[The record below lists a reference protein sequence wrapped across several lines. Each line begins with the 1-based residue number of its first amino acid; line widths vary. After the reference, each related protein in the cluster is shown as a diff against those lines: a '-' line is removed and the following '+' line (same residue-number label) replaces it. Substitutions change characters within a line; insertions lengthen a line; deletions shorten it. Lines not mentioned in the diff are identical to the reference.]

1 MTFDHLTL
9 KVVSKSRVT
18 WATSVPI
25 SVFLGLS
32 VLELRPT
39 YATDSHQTSEKASL
53 RHRFLRDQTFLLKE
67 ITSFL
72 LLRFSLNVNINNQN
86 SIACRWL
93 HHGLCGLFFQG
104 SGIKVTSLK
113 VILASWLQRCSVNKL
128 QVECNRFLECYKR
141 QKDITISQKWCILG
155 TVTIEQ
161 LDRFLDHVLDRFLY
175 ELRSDLVIYLD

>member
-1 MTFDHLTL
+1 MINRHWLALGGSIDYGIVHINYVLTWTANQSGLMTFDHLTL

-93 HHGLCGLFFQG
+93 HHGLCSLCFQG
-104 SGIKVTSLK
+104 TGIHKVSSWKVFSATSNAAPL
-113 VILASWLQRCSVNKL
+113 C
-128 QVECNRFLECYKR
+128 E
-141 QKDITISQKWCILG
+141 
-155 TVTIEQ
+155 
-161 LDRFLDHVLDRFLY
+161 
-175 ELRSDLVIYLD
+175 

>member
-1 MTFDHLTL
+1 MVMLADDYIMDY
-9 KVVSKSRVT
+9 VVCF
-18 WATSVPI
+18 I
-25 SVFLGLS
+25 
-32 VLELRPT
+32 
-39 YATDSHQTSEKASL
+39 
-53 RHRFLRDQTFLLKE
+53 
-67 ITSFL
+67 
-72 LLRFSLNVNINNQN
+72 
-86 SIACRWL
+86 
-93 HHGLCGLFFQG
+93 QG

-175 ELRSDLVIYLD
+175 ELRSDLVIYCPANPLGLRAKTDLAIEVTQCCHYFNHAAQLSW